1 MYLDKR
7 KLFSMVKKQG
17 DWLDY
22 ELIKRAYEFSEEAH
36 RDQKRLT
43 GDSFITHCLE
53 VSRILLELGMDSVT
67 IASGLVHDVVEDTD
81 ITIEEVKKVFG
92 DEIAMMV
99 NGLTKIGGLQFH
111 SMEERQVEN
120 YRKMFI
126 STAKDVRIIII
137 KLADRLHN
145 MRTLAP
151 LPPKKQNRIALE
163 TREIYAPMAHRFGM
177 ALIRG
182 ELEDLAFSY
191 LEPDEYRSLK
201 KLVAHSSKERER
213 LVNVLKVPLER
224 ELKNIGIKAEVTGR
238 AKNLYSIYRKMMIRN
253 LPFEEIY
260 DLLAIRVLAESVKDC
275 YHVLGLI
282 HSLWKPKQ
290 DRIKDY
296 ISTPKTN
303 MYQSLHTT
311 VFGPQGYPF
320 EIQIRSKEMHSTA
333 EYGIAAH
340 WLYKEGKD
348 ERSELDKKLTWF
360 RQIIEQQK
368 EMTDPSEFMDYLK
381 IDMFQYE
388 IYVFT
393 PRGDLKQLPAGS
405 TPIDFAFS
413 VHSEVGIHCAGARVN
428 GRIVSL
434 NTTLRNGDT
443 VEIITNPN
451 QKPSLDWIKFVKTS
465 QARSKIRRWIKEQE
479 LSDSIR
485 LGKEILNKE
494 LRRGGKRKL
503 GEQILGTIAG
513 DLNLQS
519 GDQLLALLGSGDISA
534 KQIIDRAF
542 PTDGKEDDKGS
553 PLDKIV
559 KLVRKT
565 PRGIRVQGLDN
576 VMVRFAH
583 CCQPVPGD
591 DVIGYVTKGRG
602 ISVHRSDCTNIL
614 QYSDTPERRMEIDWK
629 PTGKD
634 FILVRLVVKG
644 NDRKGLFA
652 DIAAAVTETVT
663 NIASAQI
670 GRNGLEAEGTFIVEV
685 KDLDQLRKVISSM
698 RKVKGIY
705 QVERKDYIPGGI
717 SIQEKREG

>member
-7 KLFSMVKKQG
+7 KFFSLVKQRG
-17 DWLDY
+17 DWLDL
-22 ELIKRAYEFSEEAH
+22 ELINRAYEFSNEAH

-43 GDSFITHCLE
+43 GDSYITHSLE
-53 VSRILLELGMDSVT
+53 VARILLELGMDSVT
-67 IASGLVHDVVEDTD
+67 IASGIVHDVVEDTD
-81 ITIEEVKKVFG
+81 RTIEEVKQAFG

-99 NGLTKIGGLQFH
+99 DGLTKIGGLNFR
-111 SMEERQVEN
+111 STEERQVEN

-126 STAKDVRIIII
+126 STAKDIRIIII

-151 LPPKKQNRIALE
+151 LPPKKQRKIALE

-177 ALIRG
+177 GLIRG

-191 LEPDEYRSLK
+191 LEPEEYKSLK
-201 KLVAHSSKERER
+201 KLVAHGSKEREK
-213 LVNVLKVPLER
+213 LIGLLKAPLER
-224 ELKNIGIKAEVTGR
+224 ELKNIGIRADVTGR
-238 AKNLYSIYRKMMIRN
+238 AKNLYSIYRKMIIRN

-260 DLLAIRVLAESVKDC
+260 DLLAIRVLVDSVRDC
-275 YHVLGLI
+275 YHVLGMI

-311 VFGPQGYPF
+311 VIGPQGYPY
-320 EIQIRSKEMHSTA
+320 EIQIRTREMHSTA

-340 WLYKEGKD
+340 WLYKEGKE
-348 ERSELDKKLTWF
+348 ERSELDKKLTWL

-393 PRGDLKQLPAGS
+393 PKGDLKQLPAGS

-428 GRIVSL
+428 GRIVPL
-434 NTTLRNGDT
+434 NTILRSGDT
-443 VEIITNPN
+443 VEIIMNPN

-479 LSDSIR
+479 FSDSLR
-485 LGKEILNKE
+485 LGKEILSKE
-494 LRRGGKRKL
+494 LRRGGRRRL
-503 GEQILGTIAG
+503 GEQVLGRIAE
-513 DLNLQS
+513 DLKLQS
-519 GDQLLALLGSGDISA
+519 SDHLLAMLGSGDISA
-534 KQIIDRAF
+534 RQIVEKAF
-542 PTDGKEDDKGS
+542 QQDGVEGEKAS

-565 PRGIRVQGLDN
+565 PRGIRVQGLNN
-576 VMVRFAH
+576 VMVRFAQ

-602 ISVHRSDCTNIL
+602 ISVHRADCSNLL
-614 QYSDTPERRMEIDWK
+614 QFSGSPERRMEIDWK
-629 PTGKD
+629 SSGEEN
-634 FILVRLVVKG
+634 IMVRLVVRG
-644 NDRKGLFA
+644 SDRKGLFA
-652 DIAAAVTETVT
+652 DVAAAVAETST

-670 GRNGLEAEGTFIVEV
+670 GKNGLEAEGTFIVEV